1 MPDVNL
7 FRDHVP
13 VAPFEWR
20 SADGDFWAPKDME
33 TRHVFYTVRM
43 IWNHSVPEDMR
54 VGRNIRLYRFGDFYT
69 GEYMKSAVLALGR
82 ELLTRKDL
90 EPWQLRELGQIAAY
104 FRDDLFNVVHAVT
117 GPRVAL
123 PAPAHD

>member
-1 MPDVNL
+1 MTDLNL

-13 VAPFEWR
+13 AAPFQWR
-20 SADGDFWAPKDME
+20 SADGDFWHPDHME

-54 VGRNIRLYRFGDFYT
+54 VGQNVRLYRFGEFYT
-69 GEYMKSAVLALGR
+69 ADYMKQAVLALGR
-82 ELLTRKDL
+82 ELMTRKDL
-90 EPWQLRELGQIAAY
+90 APWQRRELGQIAAY
-104 FRDDLFNVVHAVT
+104 FRDDLFTVVHTLT

-123 PAPAHD
+123 PAPNS